1 MSVTDLFIFLLQE
14 LNPVLFWAMPNA
26 INSMNILRVHSEKAH
41 ESSTNRNQCGITMR
55 QFVKKQLTSYILNK
69 WGRNWVS
76 VICAG
81 ANLYFIVTNSSE
93 E

>member
-1 MSVTDLFIFLLQE
+1 
-14 LNPVLFWAMPNA
+14 MPNA
-26 INSMNILRVHSEKAH
+26 ITFMNILPVHSEKAH
-41 ESSTNRNQCGITMR
+41 ESSNNHKLYGITVC
-55 QFVKKQLTSYILNK
+55 QFVKKHLISYILNR
-69 WGRNWVS
+69 WGRNLVS